1 MVTHPGEGMK
11 EVKLPPRRKL
21 SHRQVFGE
29 FWNLRRQHNWGKTN
43 KQNKTKQNKKKP
55 ATHQICPTV
64 TASGEVTQKL
74 VSATSM

>member
-29 FWNLRRQHNWGKTN
+29 FWNLRRQHNWGKTQ
-43 KQNKTKQNKKKP
+43 KKKKKKP